1 MVAAVLIVGELFLRA
16 ALGEHVRAQRGFLG
30 AEKDAAD
37 ALLAATITNVYRQNY
52 VVHPYY
58 GYTMKP
64 LLDGSPF
71 GWKLGPHR
79 LQSFQLHHAVG
90 SPVSAEERD
99 HQRAP
104 GQQVRG
110 AHELAVLVGEL
121 ERRSQIA
128 DLERALGQPGLS
140 ELLGGPVHGLDCL
153 ARRIVRRRPGLERGL
168 EGIQA
173 LLESHRSPRW
183 GGL

>member
-1 MVAAVLIVGELFLRA
+1 MAAAVLIVGELFLRA

-71 GWKLGPHR
+71 GWKRGPTATDSTTLLTPASTAAR
-79 LQSFQLHHAVG
+79 TPKS
-90 SPVSAEERD
+90 SSACWV
-99 HQRAP
+99 P
-104 GQQVRG
+104 PPL
-110 AHELAVLVGEL
+110 LAG
-121 ERRSQIA
+121 
-128 DLERALGQPGLS
+128 
-140 ELLGGPVHGLDCL
+140 
-153 ARRIVRRRPGLERGL
+153 
-168 EGIQA
+168 
-173 LLESHRSPRW
+173 
-183 GGL
+183 